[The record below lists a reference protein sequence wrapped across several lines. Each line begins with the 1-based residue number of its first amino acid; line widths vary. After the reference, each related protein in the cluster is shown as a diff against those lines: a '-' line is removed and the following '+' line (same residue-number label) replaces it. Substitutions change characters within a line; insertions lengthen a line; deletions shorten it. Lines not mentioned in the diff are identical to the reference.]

1 MRPEVTSIAARV
13 REIVSAAGI
22 DNFHMEEGV
31 LVMCGVRY
39 MVERC
44 GCDDPQC
51 NGIRLEREDG
61 LGDGNFF
68 AVQ

>member
-1 MRPEVTSIAARV
+1 MRPETTSIAARV

-22 DNFHMEEGV
+22 DNFHIENDI

-39 MVERC
+39 VVERC

-51 NGIRLEREDG
+51 NGIRLQREEDRG
-61 LGDGNFF
+61 GGNFF
-68 AVQ
+68 ALQ